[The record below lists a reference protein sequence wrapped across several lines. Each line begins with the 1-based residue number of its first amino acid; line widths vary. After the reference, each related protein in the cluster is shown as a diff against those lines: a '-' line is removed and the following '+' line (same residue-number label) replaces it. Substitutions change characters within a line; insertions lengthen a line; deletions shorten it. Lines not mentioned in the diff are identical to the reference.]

1 MNKLTN
7 NYIIN
12 IIISG
17 IICLYPL
24 WIINFSNSV
33 IIDSIVG
40 IVLTLIVINTVWIGN
55 IITLISYIFALYY
68 SYAVYDSIF
77 IRILTTVML
86 IVYIAIK
93 VIPIIKSRK
102 DSN

>member
-68 SYAVYDSIF
+68 SFVVYDSIF
-77 IRILTTVML
+77 IKILTTIML
-86 IVYIAIK
+86 IVYITIH

>member
-17 IICLYPL
+17 VICLYPL
-24 WIINFSNSV
+24 WIINFSNSA

-55 IITLISYIFALYY
+55 IITLIAYIFALYY

-77 IRILTTVML
+77 IRILTTV
-86 IVYIAIK
+86 IFVVYIAIK
-93 VIPIIKSRK
+93 VISIIRSRK